1 MLIQLDPTLRVPVY
15 QQLIN
20 QVKRQIACGKLKPG
34 DRLPAVRELAMLVL
48 VNPNT
53 IQKAYTD
60 LADAGFIHSR
70 KGLGMFVSELRPTL
84 SRDERTRRS
93 NEATDQYLTDMLM
106 LGLDLEQIQELLAAR
121 SRRFEPEEKA

>member
-1 MLIQLDPTLRVPVY
+1 MLIQLDPTNRVPVY

-20 QVKRQIACGKLKPG
+20 QVKRHIATGKLKPG

-60 LADAGFIHSR
+60 LADAGLIHSR
-70 KGLGMFVSELRPTL
+70 KGQGVFVSELRSTL
-84 SRDERTRRS
+84 SKDERTRRS
-93 NEATDQYLTDMLM
+93 VEATDQYITDLLM
-106 LGLDLEQIQELLAAR
+106 LGLGLDEVQELVATRA
-121 SRRFEPEEKA
+121 RRFG